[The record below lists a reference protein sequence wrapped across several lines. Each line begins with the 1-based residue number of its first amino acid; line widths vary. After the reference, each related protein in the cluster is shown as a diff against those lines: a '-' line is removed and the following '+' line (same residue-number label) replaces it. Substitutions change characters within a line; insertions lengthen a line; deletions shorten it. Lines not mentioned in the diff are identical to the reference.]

1 MISIVIPVYNEEE
14 NIPTLYNR
22 IVHAAEK
29 WGDEYEV
36 VMVDDGS
43 SDESLEQLEMIHQRD
58 PRWKVLSFSRN
69 FGHQTAVSA
78 GIFYCHGDVVAT
90 MDADLQD
97 PLRNCTGFWKSGEK
111 VTTSSMRSAPNG
123 RRAYSSGVLTRSST
137 ACCVGWPRLKFPWM
151 RVTSA

>member
-22 IVHAAEK
+22 IAHAAEK

-69 FGHQTAVSA
+69 FGHQMAVSA
-78 GIFYCHGDVVAT
+78 GIFY
-90 MDADLQD
+90 
-97 PLRNCTGFWKSGEK
+97 
-111 VTTSSMRSAPNG
+111 
-123 RRAYSSGVLTRSST
+123 
-137 ACCVGWPRLKFPWM
+137 
-151 RVTSA
+151 